1 MPSADDQ
8 DYGLKPTPEL
18 YDALQEAYEFLNVAL
33 FDGTL
38 LNCVITLQ
46 RRNRAYGYFS
56 PMRFERRD
64 GPSRDEI
71 ALNPSYFPTRS
82 LADTLATLA
91 HEMVHLWQSHFG
103 NPGRRGY
110 HNREWADKMQDIGL
124 QPSSTGAVGGRETG
138 DTMSHYILPDGL
150 FIAAVESLKRQ
161 GFRLEWTESIR
172 YRSSKVEN
180 DPSDDERSSES
191 KSGKRVKYSCPACGL
206 NAWARHN
213 AQIKCMSDDMQ
224 LLPEPV
230 ANQTS
235 LL

>member
-1 MPSADDQ
+1 VNNADDQ

-33 FDGTL
+33 FDGSL

-56 PMRFERRD
+56 PMRFERRN

-91 HEMVHLWQSHFG
+91 HEMVHLWQSHYG
-103 NPGRRGY
+103 KPGRRGY
-110 HNREWADKMQDIGL
+110 HNREWADKMRVIGL
-124 QPSSTGAVGGRETG
+124 QPSSNGAVGGRETG
-138 DTMSHYILPDGL
+138 DTMSHYILPDGQ
-150 FIAAVESLKRQ
+150 FITAIETLKRQ
-161 GFRLEWTESIR
+161 GFRLEWSESIH
-172 YRSSKVEN
+172 YRSAAAEPDSGESAGESEN
-180 DPSDDERSSES
+180 
-191 KSGKRVKYSCPACGL
+191 KSGKRVKYTCPGCGL

-213 AQIKCMSDDMQ
+213 AQIKCMADDAQ
-224 LLPEPV
+224 LLPEASVTEPP
-230 ANQTS
+230 S
-235 LL
+235 R

>member
-1 MPSADDQ
+1 
-8 DYGLKPTPEL
+8 
-18 YDALQEAYEFLNVAL
+18 
-33 FDGTL
+33 
-38 LNCVITLQ
+38 
-46 RRNRAYGYFS
+46 
-56 PMRFERRD
+56 
-64 GPSRDEI
+64 
-71 ALNPSYFPTRS
+71 
-82 LADTLATLA
+82 
-91 HEMVHLWQSHFG
+91 
-103 NPGRRGY
+103 
-110 HNREWADKMQDIGL
+110 
-124 QPSSTGAVGGRETG
+124 
-138 DTMSHYILPDGL
+138 MSHYILPDGP

-213 AQIKCMSDDMQ
+213 AQIKCMLDNMQ